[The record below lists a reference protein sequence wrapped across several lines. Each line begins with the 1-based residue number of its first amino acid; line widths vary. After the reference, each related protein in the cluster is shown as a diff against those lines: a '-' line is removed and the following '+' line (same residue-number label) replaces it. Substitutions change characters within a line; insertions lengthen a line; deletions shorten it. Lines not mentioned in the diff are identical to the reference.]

1 MFKKLITIGLLT
13 LIIVL
18 TMPMAHGQRAID
30 PLLKPDNA
38 PSVPL
43 TGPAKIEC
51 IKEQPSLAA
60 IATKVGNDL
69 KKFDTLS
76 ETEKESIAKYWDE
89 NSQMCRGHEEEPIT
103 AFLQIL
109 AGALLM
115 IAGGVAVIVI
125 TISGVMYVTAGG
137 RQNQMEF
144 AKNTLLYGIIGMLVM
159 IFSYY
164 IVQFV
169 IKLIVGG

>member
-13 LIIVL
+13 AIIVL

-43 TGPAKIEC
+43 TGPAKADC
-51 IKEQPSLAA
+51 ILENLPKLYKEIYTDKSKTLDKLSDADKKELA
-60 IATKVGNDL
+60 KH
-69 KKFDTLS
+69 
-76 ETEKESIAKYWDE
+76 WDE
-89 NSQMCRGHEEEPIT
+89 NSQMCHGHEEEPIT
-103 AFLQIL
+103 AFIQIL

-115 IAGGVAVIVI
+115 ISGGVAVIVI
-125 TISGVMYVTAGG
+125 TIAGVMYVTAGG

-144 AKNTLLYGIIGMLVM
+144 AKNTLLYAILGMTVM
-159 IFSYY
+159 IFSYF
-164 IVQFV
+164 IVQF
-169 IKLIVGG
+169 IIRLIIGG